1 MEQFLET
8 FFSWQHFKDSLPS
21 VIEGF
26 KTNLSLM
33 FVAEACVLVW
43 GLVLA
48 LFRGARSRVAAS
60 GLPTALATRRR
71 MAPGTAPASNA
82 PSIVSR
88 CH

>member
-8 FFSWQHFKDSLPS
+8 FFSWQNFKDSLPS

-48 LFRGARSRVAAS
+48 LLRGASSRVAAPCAGSRSATSTCS
-60 GLPTALATRRR
+60 GPF
-71 MAPGTAPASNA
+71 PAW
-82 PSIVSR
+82 
-88 CH
+88 C